1 MGLLGMLSEKARERS
16 RKNSR
21 LMEVTAG
28 TLNTGYKHVYSYALR
43 DSIGEEVVK
52 DQHLTSH

>member
-1 MGLLGMLSEKARERS
+1 MGFLGMISEKLK
-16 RKNSR
+16 KNSR

-28 TLNTGYKHVYSYALR
+28 TLNTGYKHVYSYSLR

>member
-1 MGLLGMLSEKARERS
+1 MLSEKARERS

>member
-1 MGLLGMLSEKARERS
+1 MREKLK
-16 RKNSR
+16 KNSR

-28 TLNTGYKHVYSYALR
+28 TLNTGYKHVYSYALS

>member
-1 MGLLGMLSEKARERS
+1 MREKLK
-16 RKNSR
+16 KNSR

-28 TLNTGYKHVYSYALR
+28 TLHVYSYALS